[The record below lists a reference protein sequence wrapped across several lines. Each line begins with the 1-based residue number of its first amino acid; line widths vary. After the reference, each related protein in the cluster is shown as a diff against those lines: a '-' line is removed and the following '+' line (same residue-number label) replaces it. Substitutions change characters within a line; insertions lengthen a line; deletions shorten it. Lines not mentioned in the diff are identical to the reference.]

1 MVGIMAL
8 VGNLATRQ
16 VEDIE
21 NHRSIVYMINEPDSF
36 STFLEAAD
44 LNMEVNT
51 IKTDSER
58 ENVMDLLRNGDA
70 DLLIEFPENFDS
82 MIQEY
87 QTGDEVPQIKT
98 YYNPSEDYS
107 SSAYELISNQTLEA
121 YRSDLAV
128 PESGRYERASDLYCQ
143 QRQ

>member
-1 MVGIMAL
+1 MKTIYKKELVRIFKDKKMIFSVFLLPVLIMVGIMAL

-21 NHRSIVYMINEPDSF
+21 NHRSIVYMINEPESF
-36 STFLEAAD
+36 SAFLEAAD

-51 IKTDSER
+51 IKTDGER

-87 QTGDEVPQIKT
+87 QTEMRCRRSRHTTIRPRTTPQVLM
-98 YYNPSEDYS
+98 N
-107 SSAYELISNQTLEA
+107 
-121 YRSDLAV
+121 
-128 PESGRYERASDLYCQ
+128 
-143 QRQ
+143 